1 MAEPSKL
8 SLDDL
13 RDLAKK
19 VDAGQSVEVDDG
31 VKDSSDSPPEEATE
45 EKTPS
50 QDEIAKIQG
59 EPEEQGEEESAK
71 SSDTVEEE
79 EPPEV
84 KSKEEKEKE
93 RYDRSWKKLQA
104 EKAEVAKQKKE
115 LADQLSKQTK
125 SRDLKD
131 EQDEEG
137 YSVKD
142 YEYARKKFEEE
153 GNDRLARE
161 ADDKAKGLYYQ
172 AFQKAWKV
180 NMDEMIDEYPDLSD
194 SRKPLTQAAD
204 RVLNN
209 LPFLKTIPDG
219 CKYAVRIAM
228 GDTSS
233 SMVSELRAENK
244 RLKTEVEKLNHAT
257 RLSGSLP
264 SRLPSGKTFD
274 DLSSKERLNHLRGL
288 AEAADRGEL

>member
-1 MAEPSKL
+1 MAEPSKI

-19 VDAGQSVEVDDG
+19 VDAGQAVEVDDG
-31 VKDSSDSPPEEATE
+31 VKEPSDSPAEESDGQQL
-45 EKTPS
+45 S
-50 QDEIAKIQG
+50 QDEIAKALG
-59 EPEEQGEEESAK
+59 DEPDSAIDSAK
-71 SSDTVEEE
+71 SSDTSEEAE
-79 EPPEV
+79 KPAEV
-84 KSKEEKEKE
+84 KSKEEKEAE

-104 EKAEVAKQKKE
+104 EKAEVERQKKE
-115 LADQLSKQTK
+115 LADQLARQVKT
-125 SRDLKD
+125 RDLKD

-142 YEYARKKFEEE
+142 YEYARKKFEDE
-153 GNDRLARE
+153 GNDQLARE
-161 ADDKAKGLYYQ
+161 ADSKAKGLYFQ

-180 NMDEMIDEYPDLSD
+180 NMDEMIEEFPDLSD
-194 SRKPLTQAAD
+194 SRKPITQAAD
-204 RVLNN
+204 KVLNN

-219 CKYAVRIAM
+219 CKYAVRIAL

-233 SMVSELRAENK
+233 SLVSELRAENK
-244 RLKTEVEKLNHAT
+244 KLKSEVEKLNHAT

-264 SRLPSGKTFD
+264 SRLPQGKTFD
-274 DLSSKERLNHLRGL
+274 DLSGKERLQHLRGL